1 MLFRK
6 ISLSKIVN
14 FPKDRI
20 NIYKCRDFHAPVIYL
35 GPRLGRVAEALA
47 GPVGRDS
54 VHHFGCSQGS
64 RMHWGSLR
72 RRSGLFREAAG
83 QG

>member
-6 ISLSKIVN
+6 TSCSKIVN

-20 NIYKCRDFHAPVIYL
+20 NIYKCRDFHALVIYL
-35 GPRLGRVAEALA
+35 RSKLGRAAATLA

-54 VHHFGCSQGS
+54 IHNFGCFQGS
-64 RMHWGSLR
+64 RM
-72 RRSGLFREAAG
+72 EAG
-83 QG
+83 